1 VAIFERRLCRRKS
14 VWGKLEGG
22 RRGPLRLKDS
32 LDPATF
38 AYKITAKELTA

>member
-1 VAIFERRLCRRKS
+1 MFERRLGRRNPA
-14 VWGKLEGG
+14 WGKLEGG

-32 LDPATF
+32 LDPAAF